1 MKNSSRAGFTLIEL
15 LVVIAIIAILVGI
28 LLPVL
33 GVVRRNAKESATRAF
48 MKSIETACAA
58 YEFDWG
64 FYPPDGLTNVVN
76 GKTPSGGSI
85 PNVKSSSSLYYHLCT
100 PFRILPT
107 AAKGEVTSN
116 KDVGAYLDV
125 PEKHKI
131 DKGGGKFEICDVW
144 KNVLSFDN
152 IRDPQGSPT
161 GFDSVPSTE
170 IRDQATLMNNPGT
183 AGRNVQSFDI
193 WSLGDGSNG
202 TAATSTRPLA
212 NFKCKWEG
220 N

>member
-1 MKNSSRAGFTLIEL
+1 MIEL
-15 LVVIAIIAILVGI
+15 LVVVAIIAILVGI

-33 GVVRRNAKESATRAF
+33 GTVRRNAKEAATRAF

-64 FYPPDGLTNVVN
+64 FYPPDGLN
-76 GKTPSGGSI
+76 PSVTGRKAGGGTI
-85 PNVKSSSSLYYHLCT
+85 AGLNSSSSLYYHLCS

-107 AAKGEVTSN
+107 AAKGEVNAN

-125 PEKHKI
+125 PEKHRL

-144 KNVLSFDN
+144 RNPLSFDN
-152 IRDPQGSPT
+152 IRDPQTSAT

-170 IRDQATLMNNPGT
+170 IRDQTTLMNNPGT
-183 AGRNVQSFDI
+183 VGRNVQSFDI
-193 WSLGDGSNG
+193 WSLGDGATG
-202 TAATSTRPLA
+202 AAATSTRPLA